1 MTVVSGR
8 LLAKNSLINLAGQ
21 VLPLLVGFVCI
32 PILVD
37 RLGMERFGVLSLA
50 WLVIGY
56 FNLFDFGLGR
66 ATVKLVAEKLGRD
79 DIGEIAQIVWTSSI
93 LIFLIS
99 LAGSAFVYFLT
110 PWLLRSVFEV
120 HSNLLA
126 DSEGA
131 FRFLA
136 VGIPIVAMSTC
147 FRGGL
152 EAKQKFTFINFVNI
166 FVGIF
171 AFAIPVWV
179 TQYLNSVTAICGV
192 LVLGRVLGLG
202 MLVVASSREFPGILK
217 KAHYDRHLIRRLITF
232 GGWMTV
238 SNVIS
243 PLMVYFDRFL
253 VGALVP
259 IGNLAYYT
267 TPFEIVNR
275 LHVIP
280 SSISRVLFPAFTS
293 TYTRVRD
300 QLPPLFRIGNVVVL
314 AVFFPICLFLVYFST
329 EILTLWL
336 GAEFALSSHRILEI
350 VTIGVFVN
358 AIAQI
363 PFSLIQSLE
372 RADLTAKLH
381 LAELPIYFALV
392 WFLTVKFGLIGAAC
406 AWAIRVIV
414 DAGALSWC
422 SKMLVPG
429 AKKDLKT
436 LEFWVVIL
444 EGLLLLG
451 LFKVTLGYRVPLVVG
466 ILAVYFFGLWY
477 FVLNF
482 YDRVAILRTIESWFV
497 TPDPDLQ
504 FAEPYEPPKDRPPS
518 VVAVYV
524 TSFPTEV
531 LAKSVRQTLTQVD
544 EVLIVDIGS
553 TGLSFAILNG
563 MSSWSRVSVMFAQSD
578 VGLASALNQG
588 INWAMRRGATWVL
601 TMGQSLLVG
610 KPVVSETLRLISRHP
625 QKDRVCRSC
634 PIQSTKGWAGT
645 IMSLASI
652 SKVGYLDSRLPTRIF
667 FQEFLFRSLCKR
679 VVHLEFIAPTNIE
692 NCPGQNSIE
701 NGLLINFGLTHSS
714 YGARLKI
721 ALVWLK
727 FRLIGSY

>member
-1 MTVVSGR
+1 MTLVSGR

-21 VLPLLVGFVCI
+21 VLPLLVGFFCI
-32 PILVD
+32 PILLE

-66 ATVKLVAEKLGRD
+66 ATVKLVAEKLGHD
-79 DIGEIAQIVWTSSI
+79 DLGEIAQIVWTSSI

-99 LAGSAFVYFLT
+99 LVGSGLVYYLT

-136 VGIPIVAMSTC
+136 LGIPIVAMSTC

-179 TQYLNSVTAICGV
+179 TQFVNSVTAICGV
-192 LVLGRVLGLG
+192 LVLGRLLGLG

-217 KAHYDRHLIRRLITF
+217 KAHFDRLLIRRLVTF

-293 TYTRVRD
+293 TYIRVRD

-314 AVFFPICLFLVYFST
+314 AIFFPICLFLVYFST

-372 RADLTAKLH
+372 RADITAKLH

-392 WFLTVKFGLIGAAC
+392 WFLTVEFGLIGAAS

-422 SKMLVPG
+422 SKRLVPG

-436 LEFWVVIL
+436 LEVWVVIF

-451 LFKVTLGYRVPLVVG
+451 LLRISLGYRIPLVVG
-466 ILAVYFFGLWY
+466 ILAFYFFGLWY
-477 FVLNF
+477 FVLHF
-482 YDRVAILRTIESWFV
+482 YDRVAILRTLESWFV
-497 TPDPDLQ
+497 TPNPDLQ
-504 FAEPYEPPKDRPPS
+504 FAQPYEPPKDRPPS

-524 TSFPTEV
+524 TSFPTEI

-553 TGLSFAILNG
+553 SDLSLAVVEGIRTWERVTVVNEQPGTGLAT
-563 MSSWSRVSVMFAQSD
+563 
-578 VGLASALNQG
+578 ALNIG
-588 INWAMRRGATWVL
+588 LKWAMSRGASWLL
-601 TMGQSLLVG
+601 TMEQNRCVDCQFVYRVLSCLGD
-610 KPVVSETLRLISRHP
+610 HP
-625 QKDRVCRSC
+625 GKDRIYIVSFGVQTVGNGS
-634 PIQSTKGWAGT
+634 PWIKTPH
-645 IMSLASI
+645 
-652 SKVGYLDSRLPTRIF
+652 GYLDSSILGLMINLKSVPAIGFFDWRKSSGLTVVDYQLRTIF
-667 FQEFLFRSLCKR
+667 AD
-679 VVHLEFIAPTNIE
+679 APKAGWNYFEYQDRMVADHGIV
-692 NCPGQNSIE
+692 
-701 NGLLINFGLTHSS
+701 NFGHIDPVPAKNFIL
-714 YGARLKI
+714 
-721 ALVWLK
+721 
-727 FRLIGSY
+727 